1 MAAVTVWTLC
11 AATDGVRRVPP
22 LQPAPRQSSP
32 RPRTALAAA
41 STAAEALGRLDGA
54 AARIPDVDL
63 FLGMYV
69 RREAL
74 LSSQIEGTDC
84 TLDDIFTF
92 EMGADAK
99 AVPEIDVKKS
109 STTLRHSTTPS
120 RGWTHSPLASPPV

>member
-1 MAAVTVWTLC
+1 MAGSNRSGRYARQTTGYDAYIPNDLPP
-11 AATDGVRRVPP
+11 ASPP
-22 LQPAPRQSSP
+22 LDLARLSMP
-32 RPRTALAAA
+32 LAAA
-41 STAAEALGRLDGA
+41 AEELGRLDGA

-92 EMGADAK
+92 ELGTDTK
-99 AVPEIDVKKS
+99 TVPDLDVQEVVNYV
-109 STTLRHSTTPS
+109 
-120 RGWTHSPLASPPV
+120 AAFNYAIAIEN